1 MSTKVYEG
9 FILADKWN
17 DGKIETFEKFCN
29 EIKLIVAKI
38 YNKEYCL
45 ANKKYQMIYDLS
57 KLFGKQTNIKDPYQV
72 CREFTPIPD
81 IAFFFFE
88 GKIYGETFNDNYG
101 IRKTLIEKGYI
112 KDFAYWDN
120 TDPDEEVS
128 EEEWEERERVWD
140 SIDHWQV
147 SIQWQDYLMR
157 SGFYLDQEEINALKE
172 KKKAI
177 KETTLK
183 KWLRTELHDQIA
195 LDTMYKNDIKKTPDN
210 ILMTHTEVESLVDE
224 VLKDEY
230 KGEYLHLKLN
240 LLKVI
245 EDYEA
250 EYGNTK

>member
-72 CREFTPIPD
+72 CREFTLIPD

-88 GKIYGETFNDNYG
+88 GKVYGEIFNDNYG
-101 IRKTLIEKGYI
+101 IRKTLIEKEYI

-183 KWLRTELHDQIA
+183 KWLQTELHDQIA

-210 ILMTHTEVESLVDE
+210 ILMTHTEVESLVNE

-250 EYGNTK
+250 KYGNTK

>member
-1 MSTKVYEG
+1 MV
-9 FILADKWN
+9 L
-17 DGKIETFEKFCN
+17 GKH
-29 EIKLIVAKI
+29 LW
-38 YNKEYCL
+38 
-45 ANKKYQMIYDLS
+45 KK
-57 KLFGKQTNIKDPYQV
+57 K
-72 CREFTPIPD
+72 
-81 IAFFFFE
+81 
-88 GKIYGETFNDNYG
+88 
-101 IRKTLIEKGYI
+101 YI

-172 KKKAI
+172 KEKAI

-183 KWLRTELHDQIA
+183 EWLRTELHDQIA
-195 LDTMYKNDIKKTPDN
+195 LDTMHKNDIKKTPDN

-230 KGEYLHLKLN
+230 NGEYLHLKLN

>member
-1 MSTKVYEG
+1 MV
-9 FILADKWN
+9 L
-17 DGKIETFEKFCN
+17 GK
-29 EIKLIVAKI
+29 
-38 YNKEYCL
+38 Y
-45 ANKKYQMIYDLS
+45 LS
-57 KLFGKQTNIKDPYQV
+57 KKK
-72 CREFTPIPD
+72 
-81 IAFFFFE
+81 
-88 GKIYGETFNDNYG
+88 
-101 IRKTLIEKGYI
+101 YI

-172 KKKAI
+172 KEKAI

-183 KWLRTELHDQIA
+183 EWLRTELHDQIA
-195 LDTMYKNDIKKTPDN
+195 LDTIHKNDIKKTPDN

-230 KGEYLHLKLN
+230 NGEYLHLKLN

>member
-1 MSTKVYEG
+1 MV
-9 FILADKWN
+9 L
-17 DGKIETFEKFCN
+17 GKH
-29 EIKLIVAKI
+29 
-38 YNKEYCL
+38 
-45 ANKKYQMIYDLS
+45 LS
-57 KLFGKQTNIKDPYQV
+57 KKK
-72 CREFTPIPD
+72 
-81 IAFFFFE
+81 
-88 GKIYGETFNDNYG
+88 
-101 IRKTLIEKGYI
+101 YI

-172 KKKAI
+172 KEKAI

-183 KWLRTELHDQIA
+183 EWLRTELHDQIA
-195 LDTMYKNDIKKTPDN
+195 LDTIHKNDIKKTPDN

-230 KGEYLHLKLN
+230 NGEYLHLKLN

>member
-1 MSTKVYEG
+1 
-9 FILADKWN
+9 
-17 DGKIETFEKFCN
+17 
-29 EIKLIVAKI
+29 
-38 YNKEYCL
+38 
-45 ANKKYQMIYDLS
+45 
-57 KLFGKQTNIKDPYQV
+57 
-72 CREFTPIPD
+72 
-81 IAFFFFE
+81 
-88 GKIYGETFNDNYG
+88 
-101 IRKTLIEKGYI
+101 
-112 KDFAYWDN
+112 
-120 TDPDEEVS
+120 
-128 EEEWEERERVWD
+128 
-140 SIDHWQV
+140 
-147 SIQWQDYLMR
+147 MR

-172 KKKAI
+172 KEKAI

-224 VLKDEY
+224 ILKDEY

>member
-1 MSTKVYEG
+1 
-9 FILADKWN
+9 
-17 DGKIETFEKFCN
+17 
-29 EIKLIVAKI
+29 
-38 YNKEYCL
+38 
-45 ANKKYQMIYDLS
+45 
-57 KLFGKQTNIKDPYQV
+57 
-72 CREFTPIPD
+72 
-81 IAFFFFE
+81 
-88 GKIYGETFNDNYG
+88 
-101 IRKTLIEKGYI
+101 
-112 KDFAYWDN
+112 
-120 TDPDEEVS
+120 
-128 EEEWEERERVWD
+128 
-140 SIDHWQV
+140 
-147 SIQWQDYLMR
+147 MR

-230 KGEYLHLKLN
+230 NGEYLHLKLN

-250 EYGNTK
+250 KYGNNK